1 MLEKGILKCRV
12 QAQWSEGLREKM
24 KELIASYGGKLIME
38 SEKESRT
45 NGESAPKE
53 HPSWLARKE
62 KWLVGFDVASFK
74 AFMEKHPEAVEPP
87 GAKVLACVENFIEEA
102 TLETICV
109 RDLYEALE
117 KHFGPLLPYT
127 C

>member
-1 MLEKGILKCRV
+1 MLEQGILKCRV
-12 QAQWSEGLREKM
+12 KAQWSEGLREKM

-38 SEKESRT
+38 SERESRA

-53 HPSWLARKE
+53 HPSWLVRKE

-87 GAKVLACVENFIEEA
+87 GAKVLAFVEHFIEEA
-102 TLETICV
+102 TLETI
-109 RDLYEALE
+109 
-117 KHFGPLLPYT
+117 F
-127 C
+127 